1 MVQVPDAL
9 DCLNLSQPDR
19 SIIFR
24 DETNRKAQPIDEEFG
39 IFPMKTASKTTSKTI
54 VNLIAAGSLLFLTS
68 YQIWG
73 QSAVSASS
81 VKPTSSQKKNLTQ
94 SSPTPTPTDAVPSTP
109 VPPAGTGG
117 GTVPSVPATPDGS
130 SGTTPSTDVP
140 ATAAPS
146 PSPSPSSP
154 AATTGDTIVGVASG
168 NTKLKTLT
176 AAIKAAGLE
185 ETLAGEGPF
194 TVFAPTDKAFAA
206 LPPGTVD
213 ELLKPENKD
222 KLAQLLTYHVVSG
235 KLESAALKSGDVSSV
250 LGKAIAIKVE
260 NKKVMV
266 NEAKVTKADV
276 PASNGV
282 IHLIDKVI
290 LPSS

>member
-1 MVQVPDAL
+1 
-9 DCLNLSQPDR
+9 
-19 SIIFR
+19 
-24 DETNRKAQPIDEEFG
+24 
-39 IFPMKTASKTTSKTI
+39 MKTASKTTPKTI
-54 VNLIAAGSLLFLTS
+54 VNLIAAGSLLFVTS

-81 VKPTSSQKKNLTQ
+81 VKSTSSQKKTLTQ
-94 SSPTPTPTDAVPSTP
+94 STTPAPTDAVPNAP
-109 VPPAGTGG
+109 VPPAGSGG
-117 GTVPSVPATPDGS
+117 GTVPSVPAAPDGS
-130 SGTTPSTDVP
+130 SGTTPSSDVP
-140 ATAAPS
+140 ATAPS
-146 PSPSPSSP
+146 SSSP
-154 AATTGDTIVGVASG
+154 AAATGDTIVGVASG
-168 NTKLKTLT
+168 NKQLKTLT

-206 LPPGTVD
+206 LPPGTVE

-235 KLESAALKSGDVSSV
+235 KLESASLKSGDVSSV
-250 LGKAIAIKVE
+250 LGKAIAIKVQ
-260 NKKVMV
+260 NKDVMV
-266 NEAKVTKADV
+266 NEAKVIKADV

-290 LPSS
+290 LPSG

>member
-1 MVQVPDAL
+1 M
-9 DCLNLSQPDR
+9 
-19 SIIFR
+19 
-24 DETNRKAQPIDEEFG
+24 
-39 IFPMKTASKTTSKTI
+39 KTTSKTTPKTI
-54 VNLIAAGSLLFLTS
+54 VNLMAAGSLLFITS

-81 VKPTSSQKKNLTQ
+81 VQPTSSPKKTLTQ
-94 SSPTPTPTDAVPSTP
+94 SQTTPAPTDTVPSTP
-109 VPPAGTGG
+109 SGG
-117 GTVPSVPATPDGS
+117 VTVPNGS
-130 SGTTPSTDVP
+130 SGTTPSSDVPVP
-140 ATAAPS
+140 ATPA
-146 PSPSPSSP
+146 PSSP
-154 AATTGDTIVGVASG
+154 GPAAATGDTIVGVATG
-168 NTKLKTLT
+168 NKQLKTLT

-235 KLESAALKSGDVSSV
+235 KLESTSLKSGDVSSV
-250 LGKAIAIKVE
+250 LGKAIAVKVE

>member
-1 MVQVPDAL
+1 
-9 DCLNLSQPDR
+9 
-19 SIIFR
+19 
-24 DETNRKAQPIDEEFG
+24 
-39 IFPMKTASKTTSKTI
+39 MKTTSKTTPKTI
-54 VNLIAAGSLLFLTS
+54 VNLIAACSLLFATG

-73 QSAVSASS
+73 HSAVSASS
-81 VKPTSSQKKNLTQ
+81 TQPTSSPKKTLTQ
-94 SSPTPTPTDAVPSTP
+94 SQTAPAPTDAVPNTP
-109 VPPAGTGG
+109 VPPAGGG
-117 GTVPSVPATPDGS
+117 DVTVPSTPAAPNGS
-130 SGTTPSTDVP
+130 GGTTSSPDVP

-146 PSPSPSSP
+146 SSGP
-154 AATTGDTIVGVASG
+154 AAATGDTVVGVATG
-168 NTKLKTLT
+168 NKQLKTLA

-185 ETLAGEGPF
+185 ETLAGEGPY

-235 KLESAALKSGDVSSV
+235 KLESASLKSGDVSSV
-250 LGKAIAIKVE
+250 LGKVIAVKVQD
-260 NKKVMV
+260 NKVTV
-266 NEAKVTKADV
+266 NEAKVIKADV

>member
-1 MVQVPDAL
+1 M
-9 DCLNLSQPDR
+9 
-19 SIIFR
+19 
-24 DETNRKAQPIDEEFG
+24 
-39 IFPMKTASKTTSKTI
+39 KTTSKTTPKTI
-54 VNLIAAGSLLFLTS
+54 VNLMAAGSLLFITS

-73 QSAVSASS
+73 QSGVSASS
-81 VKPTSSQKKNLTQ
+81 VQPTSSPKKTLTQ
-94 SSPTPTPTDAVPSTP
+94 SPTTPATTDVVPNTP
-109 VPPAGTGG
+109 VPPAGGG
-117 GTVPSVPATPDGS
+117 GGVTVPSAPAAPSGSGGTMPADVPATPA
-130 SGTTPSTDVP
+130 PS
-140 ATAAPS
+140 S
-146 PSPSPSSP
+146 PSP
-154 AATTGDTIVGVASG
+154 AAATGDTIVGVASG
-168 NTKLKTLT
+168 NKQLKTLT

-235 KLESAALKSGDVSSV
+235 KLESASLKSGDVSSV

-260 NKKVMV
+260 DKKVMV

>member
-1 MVQVPDAL
+1 
-9 DCLNLSQPDR
+9 
-19 SIIFR
+19 
-24 DETNRKAQPIDEEFG
+24 
-39 IFPMKTASKTTSKTI
+39 MKTASKTI
-54 VNLIAAGSLLFLTS
+54 VNLIAAGSLLFAAS

-81 VKPTSSQKKNLTQ
+81 VQPTSSPKKTLTQ
-94 SSPTPTPTDAVPSTP
+94 SPATPAPTDPVPATP
-109 VPPAGTGG
+109 APPAGSGG
-117 GTVPSVPATPDGS
+117 GTMPSVPAAPDGS
-130 SGTTPSTDVP
+130 GGTTPSTDAP

-146 PSPSPSSP
+146 SSGP
-154 AATTGDTIVGVASG
+154 AAAAGDTIVSVATG
-168 NTKLKTLT
+168 NKQLKTLT

-250 LGKAIAIKVE
+250 LGKAIAIKVD

-266 NEAKVTKADV
+266 NEAEVIKADV

>member
-1 MVQVPDAL
+1 M
-9 DCLNLSQPDR
+9 
-19 SIIFR
+19 
-24 DETNRKAQPIDEEFG
+24 
-39 IFPMKTASKTTSKTI
+39 KTTSKTTPKTI
-54 VNLIAAGSLLFLTS
+54 VNLMAAGSLLFITS

-81 VKPTSSQKKNLTQ
+81 VQPISSPKKTLTQ
-94 SSPTPTPTDAVPSTP
+94 SQTTPAPTDTVPSTP
-109 VPPAGTGG
+109 SGG
-117 GTVPSVPATPDGS
+117 VTVPSAPAAPDGS
-130 SGTTPSTDVP
+130 SGTTPSSDVTVP
-140 ATAAPS
+140 ATPA
-146 PSPSPSSP
+146 PSSP
-154 AATTGDTIVGVASG
+154 GPAAATGDTIVGVATG
-168 NTKLKTLT
+168 NKQLKTLT

-235 KLESAALKSGDVSSV
+235 KLESTSLKSGDVSSV
-250 LGKAIAIKVE
+250 LGKAIAVKVE